1 MDSQV
6 VLDSL
11 AVQVSMDLLV
21 AVALLGLLAVQV
33 LWGQVDLLGP
43 LAVMDQLAVQ
53 VLWGQVDL
61 LAAVDLL
68 GPLAV
73 MDQLAVVALL
83 GQSALLALEDLQVV
97 LVLTAVMGLTGHLAI
112 MVAQVLWDQPDLLDH
127 WAIPVVAVPAGLL

>member
-1 MDSQV
+1 
-6 VLDSL
+6 
-11 AVQVSMDLLV
+11 
-21 AVALLGLLAVQV
+21 VALLGLLAVQV
-33 LWGQVDLLGP
+33 LWAQVDSLDQVDLLGP